1 MKKGPLMLAAAAAV
15 TTGLITAGFVR
26 AEEAST
32 VDQPVTS
39 TVAAATTPT
48 PTTTPMAGR
57 HGGRGLEQMAET
69 LGLSVTDLQA
79 KLDAGTPMYKIA
91 VEQGLTYTKL
101 LEKKQAEVTTRVNDM
116 VSSGFMTKEQGD
128 KFLTAWQ
135 ERAADG
141 EMMGMMGLGHGG
153 RGMGRGM

>member
-1 MKKGPLMLAAAAAV
+1 MLAAAAAV

-26 AEEAST
+26 AESST
-32 VDQPVTS
+32 ADQPVVTTAETTTNTS
-39 TVAAATTPT
+39 TTP
-48 PTTTPMAGR
+48 PAVGR
-57 HGGRGLEQMAET
+57 HGQRGLERMAET

-91 VEQGLTYTKL
+91 VEQGLTYSKL
-101 LEKKQAEVTTRVNDM
+101 LEKKQAEVTARVNDM

-128 KFLTAWQ
+128 KFLAAWQ

-153 RGMGRGM
+153 RGMGRGF